1 MSGARTKLVQARIS
15 VAAHER
21 LAEQARALGLPS
33 VSALVRQRLEI
44 DEPDGRAAHAAAFR
58 AAVRGVLREQLD
70 ATLEQLAGELTPQR
84 TAALAACAI
93 SLGLDRPLSHVEAGV
108 VTDCAAAELAIRRD
122 PTPDED

>member
-15 VAAHER
+15 VAAYER
-21 LAEQARALGLPS
+21 LAEQALALGLPS

-58 AAVRGVLREQLD
+58 AAVRAVLREQLD
-70 ATLEQLAGELTPQR
+70 ATLEQLAGEPTPQR
-84 TAALAACAI
+84 AAALASAAV

-108 VTDCAAAELAIRRD
+108 VGDVAAAELAVRRE
-122 PTPDED
+122 PTPED